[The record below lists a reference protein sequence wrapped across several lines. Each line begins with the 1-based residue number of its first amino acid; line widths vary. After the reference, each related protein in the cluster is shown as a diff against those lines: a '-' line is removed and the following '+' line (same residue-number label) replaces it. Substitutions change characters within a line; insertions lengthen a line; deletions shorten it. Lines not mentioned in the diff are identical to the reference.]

1 MHIIP
6 VFLAVIGCII
16 TKPNQEIKVREN
28 EEIKSI
34 KQETKHFKK
43 KINNAYE
50 GLFEGLDYAK
60 DIEEYDYFEL
70 LENEITPFMKWLE
83 TRFDLDN
90 SEDVEF
96 VDQNFNKLMVKAISE
111 GVISDV
117 FHKPTPLYTGMAHNQ
132 LMTDTLNL
140 LNKDA
145 KSNVYNFYNPYSEIL
160 HSASKAPDSDENHA
174 GTHYYEYGST
184 QKDGYYTN
192 SYITKDYSISAR
204 TRFEEHYFSAIN
216 LYKNDSISVAMDELG
231 RAMHYVGDAA
241 CTPHSSNLRK
251 STDIS
256 KNEAHNYYE
265 NWVKLAYKNNPRYVA
280 ATAKEYYD
288 KVLDLD
294 NPGEILNDVV
304 KVSAQFKDDIHTK
317 RKDTTDVNYAPYVE
331 ATQVCIPYAQQIM
344 AAIMNRFYEDVTN
357 KERKINYIKD
367 GSIYYIKNVGSG
379 KYIDVKGWSSEND
392 ALTHPY
398 SFHGGGNQQFRA
410 EMQNDGSFKFTPMHA
425 LDKKLHISRVI
436 DRMEHLNITGVG
448 HKFKPIYY
456 KNGMYK
462 FVPEYD
468 SVGNTPTP
476 RYYKYPV
483 AQVNAVNRLRIT
495 EVWDPTDKYY
505 YWQFEESPII
515 SNGDI
520 EVYLGKGEVKRVQII
535 VSQRGE
541 YDIETFGNVD
551 TYFENL
557 SYRSGNGNANL
568 YSVITTPNDDGGE
581 NYNAK
586 YSNVELLPDRVYLLT
601 LRGLTANETGNI
613 KISVTGKGPKSL
625 QIEETIRTSKYEID
639 DSGRFKNPYDEINF
653 NQLFNKN
660 VEELKLE
667 GYTKV
672 AMIIEFY
679 AYEINDG
686 YQYFWVY
693 NGNQDTS
700 KNLYGK
706 EFEHKPGSKDGTA
719 RKYIFND
726 IEFNLSDMITNR
738 VYIRYGAAGSGED
751 NWVNYNLKVNIKIY

>member
-1 MHIIP
+1 
-6 VFLAVIGCII
+6 
-16 TKPNQEIKVREN
+16 
-28 EEIKSI
+28 
-34 KQETKHFKK
+34 
-43 KINNAYE
+43 
-50 GLFEGLDYAK
+50 
-60 DIEEYDYFEL
+60 
-70 LENEITPFMKWLE
+70 
-83 TRFDLDN
+83 
-90 SEDVEF
+90 
-96 VDQNFNKLMVKAISE
+96 
-111 GVISDV
+111 
-117 FHKPTPLYTGMAHNQ
+117 
-132 LMTDTLNL
+132 
-140 LNKDA
+140 
-145 KSNVYNFYNPYSEIL
+145 
-160 HSASKAPDSDENHA
+160 
-174 GTHYYEYGST
+174 
-184 QKDGYYTN
+184 
-192 SYITKDYSISAR
+192 
-204 TRFEEHYFSAIN
+204 
-216 LYKNDSISVAMDELG
+216 
-231 RAMHYVGDAA
+231 
-241 CTPHSSNLRK
+241 
-251 STDIS
+251 
-256 KNEAHNYYE
+256 
-265 NWVKLAYKNNPRYVA
+265 
-280 ATAKEYYD
+280 
-288 KVLDLD
+288 
-294 NPGEILNDVV
+294 
-304 KVSAQFKDDIHTK
+304 
-317 RKDTTDVNYAPYVE
+317 
-331 ATQVCIPYAQQIM
+331 
-344 AAIMNRFYEDVTN
+344 
-357 KERKINYIKD
+357 
-367 GSIYYIKNVGSG
+367 
-379 KYIDVKGWSSEND
+379 
-392 ALTHPY
+392 
-398 SFHGGGNQQFRA
+398 
-410 EMQNDGSFKFTPMHA
+410 
-425 LDKKLHISRVI
+425 
-436 DRMEHLNITGVG
+436 
-448 HKFKPIYY
+448 
-456 KNGMYK
+456 
-462 FVPEYD
+462 
-468 SVGNTPTP
+468 
-476 RYYKYPV
+476 V
-483 AQVNAVNRLRIT
+483 AQVNDVNRLRIT

-625 QIEETIRTSKYEID
+625 QIEETIRTSKYEIE

-672 AMIIEFY
+672 EMIIEFY

-686 YQYFWVY
+686 YKYFWVY

-726 IEFNLSDMITNR
+726 IEFNLSDMIADR